1 MIDGEITT
9 AGPWDP
15 NKYRNFQ
22 MVESDLTHLNVIMD
36 TVWIN
41 YGFFIFPHEMYPP
54 STFNLFVTI
63 LPMYKNHRVP
73 FRTMVL
79 ELKIKV

>member
-9 AGPWDP
+9 AGPWNP

-41 YGFFIFPHEMYPP
+41 YGFFIYPHEMY
-54 STFNLFVTI
+54 
-63 LPMYKNHRVP
+63 KNYRVP

-79 ELKIKV
+79 ELKITV